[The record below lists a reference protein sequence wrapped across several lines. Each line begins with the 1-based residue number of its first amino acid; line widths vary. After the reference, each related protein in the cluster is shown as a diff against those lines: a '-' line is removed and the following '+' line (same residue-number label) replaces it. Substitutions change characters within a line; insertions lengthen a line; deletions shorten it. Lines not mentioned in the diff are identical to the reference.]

1 MAPTLDELSALLPTS
16 SIGLTAVAADRD
28 DAIRQA
34 GALLVA
40 AGAVVPG
47 YVEQMLERE
56 RVVSTFVGEGIAMP
70 HGTLTAR
77 SDVIAEGLAVLLLAD
92 PVDWAGQPVTLVIGI
107 AAHGRRYITLLSQLA
122 RSDDCRRGSSVTRKL
137 AARRFLPCARP
148 AVLGFRNDC

>member
-1 MAPTLDELSALLPTS
+1 MAPTLDELSVLLPVS
-16 SIGLTAVAADRD
+16 SIDLEATASSRD

-34 GALLVA
+34 GGLLVA
-40 AGAVVPG
+40 AGAVEPD

-70 HGTLTAR
+70 HGTLTAK
-77 SDVIAEGLAVLLLAD
+77 SDVIDEGLAVLLLAE

-122 RSDDCRRGSSVTRKL
+122 TALLDDGRAQSLREATTPDQVRALL
-137 AARRFLPCARP
+137 AS
-148 AVLGFRNDC
+148 